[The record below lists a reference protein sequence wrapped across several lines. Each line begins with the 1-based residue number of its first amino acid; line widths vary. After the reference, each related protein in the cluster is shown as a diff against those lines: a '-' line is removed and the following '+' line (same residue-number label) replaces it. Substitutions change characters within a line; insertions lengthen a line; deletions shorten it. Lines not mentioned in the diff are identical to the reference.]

1 MGYQGLQV
9 TLCLYTN
16 LTKETR
22 LVWQWE
28 YYPIP
33 AHLIWSYC
41 QSNADCTFYQGN
53 FHWSLLQLRCADC
66 HHHIDR
72 VTRGINTLDL
82 CYKAELLPE
91 WWLSGWHCHLRAK
104 MSLVRFP
111 AVGWLLLWCTAWPT
125 STSKCAKHSDYQLG
139 TGRVRATKL
148 RLDHYWKPESQNKRV
163 TFSWSL
169 NKGRLTLAK

>member
-1 MGYQGLQV
+1 MSIYQSDKKTG
-9 TLCLYTN
+9 
-16 LTKETR
+16 
-22 LVWQWE
+22 LVWRWE

-104 MSLVRFP
+104 MSSVRFP
-111 AVGWLLLWCTAWPT
+111 AGGWLLLWCTAWPT

-139 TGRVRATKL
+139 TTLELKVIQTCIKAQLPRQVGGWEPQSCGSITIESQRVRIKEL
-148 RLDHYWKPESQNKRV
+148 Y
-163 TFSWSL
+163 
-169 NKGRLTLAK
+169 LAGA